1 MMASLYDIGAIMG
14 AVLLGFLTDLTYSR
28 RAPLSAL
35 FLFGATLLQS
45 CLIHVG
51 AD

>member
-1 MMASLYDIGAIMG
+1 MYDIGAVMG
-14 AVLLGFLTDLTYSR
+14 SMLLGFLTDLTYTR

-45 CLIHVG
+45 ILMFVG